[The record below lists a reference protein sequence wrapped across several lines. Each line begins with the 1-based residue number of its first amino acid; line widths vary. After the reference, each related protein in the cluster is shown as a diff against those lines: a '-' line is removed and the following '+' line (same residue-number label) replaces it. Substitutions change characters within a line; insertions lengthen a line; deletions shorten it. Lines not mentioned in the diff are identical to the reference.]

1 MKKVKKMKMER
12 FFMKGRYMSS
22 ILVLMVLAGC
32 SPKDK
37 YEWNAGMSAP
47 KYYGNGGPMVEYFYK
62 GKSVAGA
69 SANIGFS
76 PGWGVTAGGYSGGEQ
91 YKDIPDSVAVSWIC
105 ATDRIEYRGGARL
118 PRERM
123 LELFKNGFKTVYGM
137 KTTYTSIVAGMA
149 PGGNTTIWLRGSER
163 LTEIIRFKAEN
174 NGIWKEHDE
183 DYNRYKKEVTSSKS
197 YINSEGS
204 IFRYLHG
211 VPYDVWEKG
220 DKEYDYD
227 IGFSSE
233 EKDVTPYMV
242 FYTKDGTWY
251 QPSKGDLAFQS
262 VDWQEWG
269 KFEYK
274 ENNNLIKNLKLP
286 VQIHFLFEYKG
297 GNYSTGIIL
306 PQDFKKYFEN
316 QANNRITIGV
326 EKNAETGIL
335 WVSGKKGSQKVMR
348 FKVFKAKEDDMGDFY
363 PGGYSFPKGFKIP
376 KWNGRTPIATP
387 EFDYWQEE

>member
-1 MKKVKKMKMER
+1 MKMER
-12 FFMKGRYMSS
+12 FFMKGKFISS
-22 ILVLMVLAGC
+22 ILALVVLAGC

-37 YEWNAGMSAP
+37 YEWNAGLSGP
-47 KYYGNGGPMVEYFYK
+47 KYYPSGAPRVEYFYK

-69 SANIGFS
+69 SIGTGADQ
-76 PGWGVTAGGYSGGEQ
+76 GWGVTAGGYSGGDQ
-91 YKDIPDSVAVSWIC
+91 YKDIPDSVAVQWVCSV
-105 ATDRIEYRGGARL
+105 DNYLYRGGTRL

-149 PGGNTTIWLRGSER
+149 PGGNATIWLRGSER
-163 LTEIIRFKAEN
+163 LTEVIRFKAQERL
-174 NGIWKEHDE
+174 E
-183 DYNRYKKEVTSSKS
+183 DP
-197 YINSEGS
+197 YIDKDYREKTVKNWGNYLTYW
-204 IFRYLHG
+204 YLHG
-211 VPYDVWEKG
+211 VPYDIWEKG

-274 ENNNLIKNLKLP
+274 ENNNLIKKLKLP
-286 VQIHFLFEYKG
+286 VEIHFSVDYNDVLYM
-297 GNYSTGIIL
+297 GNIVL

-326 EKNAETGIL
+326 EKNLETGIL

-348 FKVFKAKEDDMGDFY
+348 FKLVEVKDEEQPYFY
-363 PGGYSFPKGFKIP
+363 SLPKGFKIP

>member
-1 MKKVKKMKMER
+1 MRMER
-12 FFMKGRYMSS
+12 FFMKGKFISS
-22 ILVLMVLAGC
+22 ILVLVVLAGC

-37 YEWNAGMSAP
+37 YEWNVGMSAP

-69 SANIGFS
+69 SANIGFD

-105 ATDRIEYRGGARL
+105 ATDGIEYRGGARL

-149 PGGNTTIWLRGSER
+149 PGGNATIWLRGSER

-174 NGIWKEHDE
+174 NGIWMEHDE
-183 DYNRYKKEVTSSKS
+183 DYNKYERETITSKE
-197 YINSEGS
+197 YINSEFN

-286 VQIHFLFEYKG
+286 VEIHFSVDYNDVLYM
-297 GNYSTGIIL
+297 GNIVL

>member
-1 MKKVKKMKMER
+1 MRMER
-12 FFMKGRYMSS
+12 FFMKGKFISS

-37 YEWNAGMSAP
+37 YEWNAGLSGP
-47 KYYGNGGPMVEYFYK
+47 KYYPSGAPRVEYFYK

-69 SANIGFS
+69 SIGTGADQ
-76 PGWGVTAGGYSGGEQ
+76 GWGVTAGGYSGGEQ
-91 YKDIPDSVAVSWIC
+91 YKDIPDSVAVQWVCSV
-105 ATDRIEYRGGARL
+105 DNYLYKGGTRL

-149 PGGNTTIWLRGSER
+149 PGGNATIWLRGSER
-163 LTEIIRFKAEN
+163 LTEVIRFKAQERL
-174 NGIWKEHDE
+174 E
-183 DYNRYKKEVTSSKS
+183 DP
-197 YINSEGS
+197 YIDKDYREKTVKNWGNYLTYW
-204 IFRYLHG
+204 YLHG

-262 VDWQEWG
+262 IDWQEWG

-286 VQIHFLFEYKG
+286 VEIHFSVDYNDVLYM
-297 GNYSTGIIL
+297 GNIVL

-326 EKNAETGIL
+326 EKNLETGIL
-335 WVSGKKGSQKVMR
+335 WVSGKKGFQKVMR
-348 FKVFKAKEDDMGDFY
+348 FKLVEVKDEEQPYFY
-363 PGGYSFPKGFKIP
+363 SLPKGFKIP

>member
-1 MKKVKKMKMER
+1 MKREI
-12 FFMKGRYMSS
+12 FFMKGKFISN
-22 ILVLMVLAGC
+22 ILVLVVLAGC

-37 YEWNAGMSAP
+37 YEWNAGLSGP
-47 KYYGNGGPMVEYFYK
+47 KYYPSGAPRVEYFYK

-69 SANIGFS
+69 SIGTGADQ
-76 PGWGVTAGGYSGGEQ
+76 GWGVTAGGYSGGEQ
-91 YKDIPDSVAVSWIC
+91 YKDIPDSVAVQWVCSV
-105 ATDRIEYRGGARL
+105 DNYLYKGGARL

-149 PGGNTTIWLRGSER
+149 PGGNAVIWLRGSER
-163 LTEIIRFKAEN
+163 LTEVIRFKAQERL
-174 NGIWKEHDE
+174 E
-183 DYNRYKKEVTSSKS
+183 DP
-197 YINSEGS
+197 YIDKDYREKTVKNWGNYLTYW
-204 IFRYLHG
+204 YLHG

-251 QPSKGDLAFQS
+251 QPSKGDWAFQS
-262 VDWQEWG
+262 IDWQEWG

>member
-1 MKKVKKMKMER
+1 MKMER
-12 FFMKGRYMSS
+12 FFMKGKFISS

-105 ATDRIEYRGGARL
+105 ATDGIEYRGGARL

-123 LELFKNGFKTVYGM
+123 LELFKKGFKTVYGM

-149 PGGNTTIWLRGSER
+149 PGGNATIWLRGSER

-183 DYNRYKKEVTSSKS
+183 DYNNYMGEITSSKE
-197 YINSEGS
+197 YINSEAS
-204 IFRYLHG
+204 IFQYLHG

-262 VDWQEWG
+262 IDWQEWG

-326 EKNAETGIL
+326 EKNLETGIL

>member
-1 MKKVKKMKMER
+1 MKMER
-12 FFMKGRYMSS
+12 FFMKGKFISS

-37 YEWNAGMSAP
+37 YEWNAGLSGP
-47 KYYGNGGPMVEYFYK
+47 KYYPSGAPRVEYFYK

-69 SANIGFS
+69 SIGTGADQ
-76 PGWGVTAGGYSGGEQ
+76 GWGVTAGGYSGGDQ
-91 YKDIPDSVAVSWIC
+91 YKDIPDSVAVQWVCSV
-105 ATDRIEYRGGARL
+105 DNYLYRGGTRL

-149 PGGNTTIWLRGSER
+149 PRGNATIWLRGSER
-163 LTEIIRFKAEN
+163 LTEVIRFKAQERL
-174 NGIWKEHDE
+174 E
-183 DYNRYKKEVTSSKS
+183 DP
-197 YINSEGS
+197 YIDKDYREKTVKNWGNYLTYW
-204 IFRYLHG
+204 YLHG

-233 EKDVTPYMV
+233 GGQKIKPNVFT

-274 ENNNLIKNLKLP
+274 ENNNLIKKLKLP
-286 VQIHFLFEYKG
+286 IEIHFSVDYNDVLYM
-297 GNYSTGIIL
+297 GNIVL

-326 EKNAETGIL
+326 EKKLETGIL

-348 FKVFKAKEDDMGDFY
+348 FKLVEVKDEEQPYFY
-363 PGGYSFPKGFKIP
+363 SLPKGFKIP

>member
-1 MKKVKKMKMER
+1 MKMER
-12 FFMKGRYMSS
+12 FFMKGKFISN
-22 ILVLMVLAGC
+22 ILVLLVLAGC

-37 YEWNAGMSAP
+37 YEWNAGLSGP
-47 KYYGNGGPMVEYFYK
+47 KYYPSGAPRVEYFYK

-69 SANIGFS
+69 SIGTGADQ
-76 PGWGVTAGGYSGGEQ
+76 GWGGTAGGYSGGEQ
-91 YKDIPDSVAVSWIC
+91 YKDIPDSVAVQWVCSV
-105 ATDRIEYRGGARL
+105 DNYLYKGGTRL

-149 PGGNTTIWLRGSER
+149 PGGNATIWLRGSER
-163 LTEIIRFKAEN
+163 LTEVIRFKAQERL
-174 NGIWKEHDE
+174 E
-183 DYNRYKKEVTSSKS
+183 DP
-197 YINSEGS
+197 YIDKDYREKTVKNWGNYLTYW
-204 IFRYLHG
+204 YLHG

-233 EKDVTPYMV
+233 GGQKIKPNVFT

-286 VQIHFLFEYKG
+286 VEIHFSVDYNDVLYM
-297 GNYSTGIIL
+297 GNIVL

-326 EKNAETGIL
+326 EKNLETGIL
-335 WVSGKKGSQKVMR
+335 WVSGKKGFQKVMR
-348 FKVFKAKEDDMGDFY
+348 FKLVEVKDEEQPYFY
-363 PGGYSFPKGFKIP
+363 SLPKGFKIP

>member
-1 MKKVKKMKMER
+1 MRMER
-12 FFMKGRYMSS
+12 FFMKGKFISS
-22 ILVLMVLAGC
+22 ILVLVVLAGC

-76 PGWGVTAGGYSGGEQ
+76 PGWGVTAGGYSGGDQ

-123 LELFKNGFKTVYGM
+123 LELFKKGFKTVYGM

-149 PGGNTTIWLRGSER
+149 PGGNVTIWLRGSER

-262 VDWQEWG
+262 IDWQEWG

-274 ENNNLIKNLKLP
+274 ENNNLIKKLKLP

>member
-1 MKKVKKMKMER
+1 MKREI
-12 FFMKGRYMSS
+12 FFMKGKFISN
-22 ILVLMVLAGC
+22 ILVLLVLAGC

-37 YEWNAGMSAP
+37 YEWNAGLSGP
-47 KYYGNGGPMVEYFYK
+47 KYYPSGAPRVEYFYK

-69 SANIGFS
+69 SANIGFD

-91 YKDIPDSVAVSWIC
+91 YKDIPDSVAVRWVC
-105 ATDRIEYRGGARL
+105 AIDRIEYRGGARL

-149 PGGNTTIWLRGSER
+149 PGGNATIWLRGSER
-163 LTEIIRFKAEN
+163 LTEVIRFKAQERL
-174 NGIWKEHDE
+174 E
-183 DYNRYKKEVTSSKS
+183 DP
-197 YINSEGS
+197 YIDKDYREKTVKNWGNYLTYW
-204 IFRYLHG
+204 YLHG

-262 VDWQEWG
+262 IDWQEWG

>member
-1 MKKVKKMKMER
+1 MRMER
-12 FFMKGRYMSS
+12 FFMKGKFISS

-37 YEWNAGMSAP
+37 YEWNAGLSGP
-47 KYYGNGGPMVEYFYK
+47 KYYPSGAPRVEYFYK

-69 SANIGFS
+69 SIGTGADQ
-76 PGWGVTAGGYSGGEQ
+76 GWGVTAGGYSGGEQ
-91 YKDIPDSVAVSWIC
+91 YKDIPDSVAVQWVCSV
-105 ATDRIEYRGGARL
+105 DNYLYKGGARL

-149 PGGNTTIWLRGSER
+149 PGGNATIWLRGSER
-163 LTEIIRFKAEN
+163 LTEVIRFKAQERL
-174 NGIWKEHDE
+174 E
-183 DYNRYKKEVTSSKS
+183 DP
-197 YINSEGS
+197 YIDKDYREKTVKNWGNYLTYW
-204 IFRYLHG
+204 YLHG

-233 EKDVTPYMV
+233 GGQKIKPNVFT

-286 VQIHFLFEYKG
+286 VEIHFSVDYNDVLYM
-297 GNYSTGIIL
+297 GNIVL

-326 EKNAETGIL
+326 EKKLETGIL
-335 WVSGKKGSQKVMR
+335 WVSGKKGFQKVMR
-348 FKVFKAKEDDMGDFY
+348 FKLVEVKDEEQPYFY
-363 PGGYSFPKGFKIP
+363 SLPKGFKIP

>member
-1 MKKVKKMKMER
+1 MKMER
-12 FFMKGRYMSS
+12 FFMKGKFISN
-22 ILVLMVLAGC
+22 ILVLVALAGC

-69 SANIGFS
+69 SANIGFD

-105 ATDRIEYRGGARL
+105 ATDGIEYRGGARL

-149 PGGNTTIWLRGSER
+149 PGGNATIWLRGSER

>member
-1 MKKVKKMKMER
+1 MKREI
-12 FFMKGRYMSS
+12 FFMKGKFISS
-22 ILVLMVLAGC
+22 ILVLVVLAGC

-37 YEWNAGMSAP
+37 YEWNAGLSGP
-47 KYYGNGGPMVEYFYK
+47 KYYPSGAPRVEYFYK

-69 SANIGFS
+69 SIGTGADQ
-76 PGWGVTAGGYSGGEQ
+76 GWGVTAGGYSGGEQ
-91 YKDIPDSVAVSWIC
+91 YKDIPDSVAVQWVCSV
-105 ATDRIEYRGGARL
+105 DNYLYKGGARL
-118 PRERM
+118 PREHM

-149 PGGNTTIWLRGSER
+149 PGGNATIWLRGSER
-163 LTEIIRFKAEN
+163 LTEVIRFKAQERL
-174 NGIWKEHDE
+174 E
-183 DYNRYKKEVTSSKS
+183 DP
-197 YINSEGS
+197 YIDKDYREKTVKNWGNYLTYW
-204 IFRYLHG
+204 YLHG

-233 EKDVTPYMV
+233 GGQKIKPNVFT

-286 VQIHFLFEYKG
+286 VEIHFSVDYNDVLYM
-297 GNYSTGIIL
+297 GNIVL

-326 EKNAETGIL
+326 EKNLETGIL
-335 WVSGKKGSQKVMR
+335 WVSGKKGFQKVMR
-348 FKVFKAKEDDMGDFY
+348 FKLVEVKDEEQPYFY
-363 PGGYSFPKGFKIP
+363 SLPKGFKIP

>member
-1 MKKVKKMKMER
+1 MRMER
-12 FFMKGRYMSS
+12 FFMKGKFISS
-22 ILVLMVLAGC
+22 ILVLLVLAGC

-37 YEWNAGMSAP
+37 YEWNAGLSGP
-47 KYYGNGGPMVEYFYK
+47 KYYPSGAPRVEYFYK

-69 SANIGFS
+69 SIGTGADQ
-76 PGWGVTAGGYSGGEQ
+76 GWGVTAGGYSGGEQ
-91 YKDIPDSVAVSWIC
+91 YKDIPDSVAVQWVCSV
-105 ATDRIEYRGGARL
+105 DNYLYKGGARL

-183 DYNRYKKEVTSSKS
+183 DYNNYMREITSSKE
-197 YINSEGS
+197 YINSEAS
-204 IFRYLHG
+204 IFQYLHG
-211 VPYDVWEKG
+211 VPYDIWEKG

-262 VDWQEWG
+262 IDWQEWG

>member
-1 MKKVKKMKMER
+1 MRMER
-12 FFMKGRYMSS
+12 FFMKGKFISS
-22 ILVLMVLAGC
+22 ILVLLVLAGC

-37 YEWNAGMSAP
+37 YEWNAGLSGP
-47 KYYGNGGPMVEYFYK
+47 KYYPSGAPRVEYFYK

-69 SANIGFS
+69 SIGTGADQ
-76 PGWGVTAGGYSGGEQ
+76 GWGVTAGGYSGGEQ
-91 YKDIPDSVAVSWIC
+91 YKDIPDSVAVRWVCSV
-105 ATDRIEYRGGARL
+105 DNYLYKGGARL
-118 PRERM
+118 PREHM

-149 PGGNTTIWLRGSER
+149 PGGNAVIWLRGSER
-163 LTEIIRFKAEN
+163 LTEVIRFKAQERL
-174 NGIWKEHDE
+174 E
-183 DYNRYKKEVTSSKS
+183 DP
-197 YINSEGS
+197 YIDKDYREKTVKNWGNYLTYW
-204 IFRYLHG
+204 YLHG

-233 EKDVTPYMV
+233 GGQKIKPNVFT

-262 VDWQEWG
+262 IDWQEWG

-286 VQIHFLFEYKG
+286 VEIHFSVDYNDVLYM
-297 GNYSTGIIL
+297 GNIVL

-326 EKNAETGIL
+326 EKNLETGIL
-335 WVSGKKGSQKVMR
+335 WVSGKKGFQKVMR
-348 FKVFKAKEDDMGDFY
+348 FKLVEVKDEEQPYFY
-363 PGGYSFPKGFKIP
+363 SLPKGFKIP

>member
-1 MKKVKKMKMER
+1 MRMER
-12 FFMKGRYMSS
+12 FFMKGKFISS
-22 ILVLMVLAGC
+22 ILVLLVLAGC

-37 YEWNAGMSAP
+37 YEWNAGLSGP
-47 KYYGNGGPMVEYFYK
+47 KYYPSGAPRVEYFYK

-69 SANIGFS
+69 SIGTGADQ
-76 PGWGVTAGGYSGGEQ
+76 GWGVTAGGYSGGEQ
-91 YKDIPDSVAVSWIC
+91 YKDIPDSVAVQWVCSV
-105 ATDRIEYRGGARL
+105 DNYLYKGGARL

-149 PGGNTTIWLRGSER
+149 PGGNAVIWLRGSER
-163 LTEIIRFKAEN
+163 LTEVIRFKAQERL
-174 NGIWKEHDE
+174 E
-183 DYNRYKKEVTSSKS
+183 DP
-197 YINSEGS
+197 YIDKDYREKTVKNWGNYLTYW
-204 IFRYLHG
+204 YLHG
-211 VPYDVWEKG
+211 VPYDIWEKG

-233 EKDVTPYMV
+233 GGQKIKPNVFT

-286 VQIHFLFEYKG
+286 VEIHFSVDYNDVLYM
-297 GNYSTGIIL
+297 GNIVL

-326 EKNAETGIL
+326 EKNLETGIL

-348 FKVFKAKEDDMGDFY
+348 FKLVEVKDEEQPYFY
-363 PGGYSFPKGFKIP
+363 SLPKGFKIP

>member
-1 MKKVKKMKMER
+1 MRMER
-12 FFMKGRYMSS
+12 FFMKGKFISS

-37 YEWNAGMSAP
+37 YEWNAGLSGP
-47 KYYGNGGPMVEYFYK
+47 KYYPSGAPRVEYFYK

-69 SANIGFS
+69 SIGTGADQ
-76 PGWGVTAGGYSGGEQ
+76 GWGVTAGGYSGGEQ
-91 YKDIPDSVAVSWIC
+91 YKDIPDSVAVQWVCSV
-105 ATDRIEYRGGARL
+105 DNYLYKGGARL

-149 PGGNTTIWLRGSER
+149 PGGNATIWLRGSER
-163 LTEIIRFKAEN
+163 LTEVIRFKAQERL
-174 NGIWKEHDE
+174 E
-183 DYNRYKKEVTSSKS
+183 DP
-197 YINSEGS
+197 YIDKDYREKTVKNWGNYLTYW
-204 IFRYLHG
+204 YLHG

-233 EKDVTPYMV
+233 GGQRIKPNVFT

-274 ENNNLIKNLKLP
+274 ENNNLIKKLKLP
-286 VQIHFLFEYKG
+286 VEIHFSVDYNDVLYM
-297 GNYSTGIIL
+297 GNIVL

-326 EKNAETGIL
+326 EKNLETGIL

-348 FKVFKAKEDDMGDFY
+348 FKLVEVKDEEQPYFY
-363 PGGYSFPKGFKIP
+363 SLPKGFKIP

>member
-1 MKKVKKMKMER
+1 MKMER

-22 ILVLMVLAGC
+22 ILVLLVLADC

-37 YEWNAGMSAP
+37 YEWNAGLSGP
-47 KYYGNGGPMVEYFYK
+47 KYYPSGAPRVEYFYK

-69 SANIGFS
+69 SIGTGADQ
-76 PGWGVTAGGYSGGEQ
+76 GWGVTAGGYSGGEQ
-91 YKDIPDSVAVSWIC
+91 YKDIPDSVAVQWVCSV
-105 ATDRIEYRGGARL
+105 DNYLYKGGTRL

-149 PGGNTTIWLRGSER
+149 PGGNATIWLRGSER
-163 LTEIIRFKAEN
+163 LTEVIRFKAQERL
-174 NGIWKEHDE
+174 E
-183 DYNRYKKEVTSSKS
+183 DP
-197 YINSEGS
+197 YIDKDYREKTVKNWGNYLTYW
-204 IFRYLHG
+204 YLHG

-262 VDWQEWG
+262 IDWQEWG

-306 PQDFKKYFEN
+306 PRDFKKYFEN

>member
-1 MKKVKKMKMER
+1 MRMER
-12 FFMKGRYMSS
+12 FFMKGKFISS

-69 SANIGFS
+69 SANIGFD
-76 PGWGVTAGGYSGGEQ
+76 PGWGVTAGGYSGGDQ

-105 ATDRIEYRGGARL
+105 ATDGIEYRGGARL

-149 PGGNTTIWLRGSER
+149 PGGNATIWLRGSER

-306 PQDFKKYFEN
+306 PRDFKKYFEN

>member
-1 MKKVKKMKMER
+1 MER
-12 FFMKGRYMSS
+12 FFMKGKFISS
-22 ILVLMVLAGC
+22 ILVLLVLAGC

-37 YEWNAGMSAP
+37 YEWNAGLSGP
-47 KYYGNGGPMVEYFYK
+47 KYYPSGAPRVEYFYK

-69 SANIGFS
+69 SIGTGADQ
-76 PGWGVTAGGYSGGEQ
+76 GWGVTAGGYSGGEQ
-91 YKDIPDSVAVSWIC
+91 YKDIPDSVAVRWVCSV
-105 ATDRIEYRGGARL
+105 DNYLYKGGTRL

-149 PGGNTTIWLRGSER
+149 PGGNATIWLRGSER
-163 LTEIIRFKAEN
+163 LTEVIRFKAQERL
-174 NGIWKEHDE
+174 E
-183 DYNRYKKEVTSSKS
+183 DP
-197 YINSEGS
+197 YIDKDYREKTVKNWGNYLTYW
-204 IFRYLHG
+204 YLHG

-233 EKDVTPYMV
+233 GGQKIKPNVFT

-286 VQIHFLFEYKG
+286 VEIHFSVDYNDVLYM
-297 GNYSTGIIL
+297 GNIVL

-326 EKNAETGIL
+326 EKNLETGIL
-335 WVSGKKGSQKVMR
+335 WVSGKKGFQKVMR
-348 FKVFKAKEDDMGDFY
+348 FKLVEVKDEEQPYFY
-363 PGGYSFPKGFKIP
+363 SLPKGFKIP

>member
-12 FFMKGRYMSS
+12 FFMKGKFISN
-22 ILVLMVLAGC
+22 ILVLLVLAGC

-37 YEWNAGMSAP
+37 YEWNAGLSGP
-47 KYYGNGGPMVEYFYK
+47 KYYPSGAPRVEYFYK

-69 SANIGFS
+69 SIGTGADQ
-76 PGWGVTAGGYSGGEQ
+76 GWGVTAGGYSGGEQ
-91 YKDIPDSVAVSWIC
+91 YKDIPDSVAVQWVCSV
-105 ATDRIEYRGGARL
+105 DNYLYKGGTRL

-149 PGGNTTIWLRGSER
+149 PGGNATIWLRGSER
-163 LTEIIRFKAEN
+163 LTEVIRFKAQERL
-174 NGIWKEHDE
+174 E
-183 DYNRYKKEVTSSKS
+183 DP
-197 YINSEGS
+197 YIDKDYREKTVKNWGNYLTYW
-204 IFRYLHG
+204 YLHG

-326 EKNAETGIL
+326 EKNLETGIL
-335 WVSGKKGSQKVMR
+335 WVSGKKGFQKVMR
-348 FKVFKAKEDDMGDFY
+348 FKLVEVKDEEQPYFY
-363 PGGYSFPKGFKIP
+363 SLPKGFKIP

>member
-1 MKKVKKMKMER
+1 
-12 FFMKGRYMSS
+12 MKGKFISS
-22 ILVLMVLAGC
+22 ILALLVLAGC

-69 SANIGFS
+69 SANIGFD
-76 PGWGVTAGGYSGGEQ
+76 PGWGVTAGGYSGGDQ

-105 ATDRIEYRGGARL
+105 ATDGIEYRGGARL

-149 PGGNTTIWLRGSER
+149 PGGNATIWLRGSER

-183 DYNRYKKEVTSSKS
+183 DYNNYMREITSSKE
-197 YINSEGS
+197 YINSEAS
-204 IFRYLHG
+204 IFQYLHG

-262 VDWQEWG
+262 IDWQEWG

>member
-1 MKKVKKMKMER
+1 MRMEI
-12 FFMKGRYMSS
+12 FFMKGKFISS

-37 YEWNAGMSAP
+37 YEWNAGLSGP
-47 KYYGNGGPMVEYFYK
+47 KYYPSGAPRVEYFYK

-69 SANIGFS
+69 SIGTGADQ
-76 PGWGVTAGGYSGGEQ
+76 GWGVTAGGYSGGEQ
-91 YKDIPDSVAVSWIC
+91 YKDIPDSVAVQWVCSV
-105 ATDRIEYRGGARL
+105 DNYLYKGGARL
-118 PRERM
+118 PREHM
-123 LELFKNGFKTVYGM
+123 LKLFKNGFKTVYGM

-149 PGGNTTIWLRGSER
+149 PGGNATIWLRGSER
-163 LTEIIRFKAEN
+163 LTEVIRFKAQERL
-174 NGIWKEHDE
+174 E
-183 DYNRYKKEVTSSKS
+183 DP
-197 YINSEGS
+197 YIDKDYREKTVKNWGNYLTYW
-204 IFRYLHG
+204 YLHG

-335 WVSGKKGSQKVMR
+335 WVSGKKGFQKVMR

>member
-1 MKKVKKMKMER
+1 MRMER
-12 FFMKGRYMSS
+12 FFMKGKFISS
-22 ILVLMVLAGC
+22 ILVLVVLAGC

-37 YEWNAGMSAP
+37 YEWNVGMSAP

-69 SANIGFS
+69 SANIGFD

-105 ATDRIEYRGGARL
+105 ATDGIEYRGGARL

-149 PGGNTTIWLRGSER
+149 PGGNATIWLRGSER
-163 LTEIIRFKAEN
+163 LTEVIRFKAQERL
-174 NGIWKEHDE
+174 E
-183 DYNRYKKEVTSSKS
+183 DP
-197 YINSEGS
+197 YIDKDYREKTVKNWGNYLTYW
-204 IFRYLHG
+204 YLHG

-233 EKDVTPYMV
+233 GGQKIKPNVFT

-262 VDWQEWG
+262 IDWQEWG

-348 FKVFKAKEDDMGDFY
+348 FKVFKAKDEEQPYFY
-363 PGGYSFPKGFKIP
+363 SLPKGFKIP

>member
-1 MKKVKKMKMER
+1 MER
-12 FFMKGRYMSS
+12 FFMKGKFISN
-22 ILVLMVLAGC
+22 ILVLLVLAGC

-37 YEWNAGMSAP
+37 YEWNAGLSGP
-47 KYYGNGGPMVEYFYK
+47 KYYPSGAPRVEYFYK

-69 SANIGFS
+69 SIGTGADQ
-76 PGWGVTAGGYSGGEQ
+76 GWGVTAGGYSGGEQ
-91 YKDIPDSVAVSWIC
+91 YKDIPDSVAVQWVCSV
-105 ATDRIEYRGGARL
+105 DNYLYKGGTRL

-149 PGGNTTIWLRGSER
+149 PGGNATIWLRGSER
-163 LTEIIRFKAEN
+163 LTEVIRFKAQERL
-174 NGIWKEHDE
+174 E
-183 DYNRYKKEVTSSKS
+183 DP
-197 YINSEGS
+197 YIDKDYREKTVKNWGNYLTYW
-204 IFRYLHG
+204 YLHG

-326 EKNAETGIL
+326 EKNLETGIL
-335 WVSGKKGSQKVMR
+335 WVSGKKGFQKVMR
-348 FKVFKAKEDDMGDFY
+348 FKLVEVKDEEQPYFY
-363 PGGYSFPKGFKIP
+363 SLPKGFKIP

>member
-1 MKKVKKMKMER
+1 MKMER
-12 FFMKGRYMSS
+12 FFMKGKFISS
-22 ILVLMVLAGC
+22 ILVLVVLAGC

-149 PGGNTTIWLRGSER
+149 PGGTATIWMRGSER

-306 PQDFKKYFEN
+306 PRDFKKYFEN

>member
-1 MKKVKKMKMER
+1 MRMER
-12 FFMKGRYMSS
+12 FFMKGKFISS

-37 YEWNAGMSAP
+37 YEWNAGLSGP
-47 KYYGNGGPMVEYFYK
+47 KYYPSGAPRVEYFYR

-69 SANIGFS
+69 SIGTGADQ
-76 PGWGVTAGGYSGGEQ
+76 GWGVTAGGYSGGEQ

-105 ATDRIEYRGGARL
+105 ATDGIEYRGGARL

-149 PGGNTTIWLRGSER
+149 PGGNATIWLRGSER
-163 LTEIIRFKAEN
+163 LTEVIRFKAQERL
-174 NGIWKEHDE
+174 E
-183 DYNRYKKEVTSSKS
+183 DP
-197 YINSEGS
+197 YIDKDYREKTVKNWGNYLTYW
-204 IFRYLHG
+204 YLHG

-233 EKDVTPYMV
+233 GGQRIKPNVFT

-262 VDWQEWG
+262 IDWQEWG

-326 EKNAETGIL
+326 EKNLETGIL
-335 WVSGKKGSQKVMR
+335 WVSGKKGFQKVMR
-348 FKVFKAKEDDMGDFY
+348 FKLVEVKDEEQPYFY
-363 PGGYSFPKGFKIP
+363 SLPKGFKIP

>member
-1 MKKVKKMKMER
+1 
-12 FFMKGRYMSS
+12 MKGKFISN
-22 ILVLMVLAGC
+22 ILVLLVLAGC

-69 SANIGFS
+69 SANIGFD
-76 PGWGVTAGGYSGGEQ
+76 PGWGVTAGGYSGGDQ

-105 ATDRIEYRGGARL
+105 ATDGIEYRGGARL

-149 PGGNTTIWLRGSER
+149 PGGNATIWLRGSER
-163 LTEIIRFKAEN
+163 LTEVIRFKAQERL
-174 NGIWKEHDE
+174 E
-183 DYNRYKKEVTSSKS
+183 DP
-197 YINSEGS
+197 YIDKDYREKTVKNWGNYLTYW
-204 IFRYLHG
+204 YLHG

-262 VDWQEWG
+262 IDWQEWG

>member
-1 MKKVKKMKMER
+1 MRMER
-12 FFMKGRYMSS
+12 FFMKGKFISS
-22 ILVLMVLAGC
+22 ILVLLVLAGC

-76 PGWGVTAGGYSGGEQ
+76 PGWGVTAGGYSGGDQ

-123 LELFKNGFKTVYGM
+123 LELFKKGFKTVYGM

-149 PGGNTTIWLRGSER
+149 PGGNVTIWLRGSER

-262 VDWQEWG
+262 IDWQEWG

-387 EFDYWQEE
+387 ECDYWQEE

>member
-1 MKKVKKMKMER
+1 
-12 FFMKGRYMSS
+12 MKGKFISS
-22 ILVLMVLAGC
+22 ILVLVVLAGC

-123 LELFKNGFKTVYGM
+123 LELFKKGFKTVYGM

-149 PGGNTTIWLRGSER
+149 PGGNATIWLRGSER

-183 DYNRYKKEVTSSKS
+183 DYNNYMREITSSKE
-197 YINSEGS
+197 YINSEAS
-204 IFRYLHG
+204 IFQYLHG

-262 VDWQEWG
+262 IDWQEWG

-306 PQDFKKYFEN
+306 PRDFKKYFEN

>member
-1 MKKVKKMKMER
+1 MKRER
-12 FFMKGRYMSS
+12 FFMKGKFISS
-22 ILVLMVLAGC
+22 ILVLVVLAGC

-76 PGWGVTAGGYSGGEQ
+76 PGWGVTAGGYSGGDQ

-123 LELFKNGFKTVYGM
+123 LELFKKGFKTVYGM

-149 PGGNTTIWLRGSER
+149 PGGNVTIWLRGSER

-262 VDWQEWG
+262 IDWQEWG

-297 GNYSTGIIL
+297 GNYSIGIIL

-376 KWNGRTPIATP
+376 KWNGRIPIATP

>member
-1 MKKVKKMKMER
+1 MKMER
-12 FFMKGRYMSS
+12 FFMKGKFISS
-22 ILVLMVLAGC
+22 ILVLLVLAGC

-123 LELFKNGFKTVYGM
+123 LELFKNGFKTVYGT

-149 PGGNTTIWLRGSER
+149 PGGNATIWLRGSER

>member
-1 MKKVKKMKMER
+1 MRMER
-12 FFMKGRYMSS
+12 FFMKGKFISS
-22 ILVLMVLAGC
+22 ILVLVVLAGC

-69 SANIGFS
+69 SANIGFD
-76 PGWGVTAGGYSGGEQ
+76 PGWGVTAGGYSGGDQ

-105 ATDRIEYRGGARL
+105 ATDGIEYRGGARL

-149 PGGNTTIWLRGSER
+149 PGGNATIWLRGSER

-183 DYNRYKKEVTSSKS
+183 DYNNYMREITSSKE
-197 YINSEGS
+197 YINSEAS
-204 IFRYLHG
+204 IFQYLHG

-262 VDWQEWG
+262 IDWQEWG

-306 PQDFKKYFEN
+306 PRDFKKYFEN

>member
-1 MKKVKKMKMER
+1 
-12 FFMKGRYMSS
+12 MKGRYISS
-22 ILVLMVLAGC
+22 ILALLVLAGC
-32 SPKDK
+32 NPKDK
-37 YEWNAGMSAP
+37 YEWNAGLSGP
-47 KYYGNGGPMVEYFYK
+47 KYYPSGAPRVEYFYK

-69 SANIGFS
+69 SIGTGADQ
-76 PGWGVTAGGYSGGEQ
+76 GWGVTAGGYSGGDQ
-91 YKDIPDSVAVSWIC
+91 YKDIPDSVAVQWVCSV
-105 ATDRIEYRGGARL
+105 DNYLYRGGTRL
-118 PRERM
+118 PRERI

-149 PGGNTTIWLRGSER
+149 PGGNATIWLRGSER
-163 LTEIIRFKAEN
+163 LTEVIRFKAQERL
-174 NGIWKEHDE
+174 E
-183 DYNRYKKEVTSSKS
+183 DP
-197 YINSEGS
+197 YIDKDYREKTVKNWGNYLTYW
-204 IFRYLHG
+204 YLHG

-306 PQDFKKYFEN
+306 PRDFKKYFEN

>member
-1 MKKVKKMKMER
+1 MKREI
-12 FFMKGRYMSS
+12 FFMKGKFISS
-22 ILVLMVLAGC
+22 ILVLLVLAGC

-69 SANIGFS
+69 SANIGFD

-91 YKDIPDSVAVSWIC
+91 YKDIPDCVAVSWIC
-105 ATDRIEYRGGARL
+105 ATDGIEYRGGARL

-123 LELFKNGFKTVYGM
+123 LELFKKGFKTVYGM

-149 PGGNTTIWLRGSER
+149 PGGNVTIWLRGSER

-183 DYNRYKKEVTSSKS
+183 DYNNYMGEITSSKE
-197 YINSEGS
+197 YINSEAS
-204 IFRYLHG
+204 IFQYLHG

-262 VDWQEWG
+262 IDWQEWG

-326 EKNAETGIL
+326 EKNLETGIL

-376 KWNGRTPIATP
+376 KWNGRTPIVTP

>member
-1 MKKVKKMKMER
+1 MKMER
-12 FFMKGRYMSS
+12 FFMKGKFISS
-22 ILVLMVLAGC
+22 ILVLVVLAGC

-76 PGWGVTAGGYSGGEQ
+76 PGWGVTAGGYSGGDQ

-105 ATDRIEYRGGARL
+105 ATDGIEYRGGARL

-123 LELFKNGFKTVYGM
+123 LELFKKGFKTVYGM

-149 PGGNTTIWLRGSER
+149 PGGNATIWLRGSER

-183 DYNRYKKEVTSSKS
+183 DYNNYMGEITSSKE
-197 YINSEGS
+197 YINSEAS
-204 IFRYLHG
+204 IFQYLHG

-262 VDWQEWG
+262 IDWQEWG

>member
-1 MKKVKKMKMER
+1 
-12 FFMKGRYMSS
+12 MKGRYISS
-22 ILVLMVLAGC
+22 ILVLLVLAGC

-62 GKSVAGA
+62 SKSVAGA

-76 PGWGVTAGGYSGGEQ
+76 PGWGVTAGGYSGGDQ

-105 ATDRIEYRGGARL
+105 ATDRIEYRGGVRL

-149 PGGNTTIWLRGSER
+149 PGGNATIWLRGSER

-183 DYNRYKKEVTSSKS
+183 DYNNYMREVTSSKE
-197 YINSEGS
+197 YINSEAS
-204 IFRYLHG
+204 IFQYLHG
-211 VPYDVWEKG
+211 VPYDIWEKG

-262 VDWQEWG
+262 IDWQEWG

-274 ENNNLIKNLKLP
+274 ENNNLIKKLKLP

-306 PQDFKKYFEN
+306 PRDFKKYFEN

>member
-1 MKKVKKMKMER
+1 
-12 FFMKGRYMSS
+12 MKGKFISS
-22 ILVLMVLAGC
+22 ILVLLVLAGC

-37 YEWNAGMSAP
+37 YEWNAGLSGP
-47 KYYGNGGPMVEYFYK
+47 KYYPSGAPRVEYFYK

-69 SANIGFS
+69 SIGTGADQ
-76 PGWGVTAGGYSGGEQ
+76 GWGVTAGGYSGGEQ
-91 YKDIPDSVAVSWIC
+91 YKDIPDSVAVQWVCSV
-105 ATDRIEYRGGARL
+105 DNYLYRGGARL

-149 PGGNTTIWLRGSER
+149 PGGNVTIWLRGSER
-163 LTEIIRFKAEN
+163 LTEVIRFKAQERL
-174 NGIWKEHDE
+174 E
-183 DYNRYKKEVTSSKS
+183 DP
-197 YINSEGS
+197 YIDKDYREKTVKNWGNYLTYW
-204 IFRYLHG
+204 YLHG

-233 EKDVTPYMV
+233 GGQKIKPNVFT

>member
-1 MKKVKKMKMER
+1 MKMER

-22 ILVLMVLAGC
+22 ILVLLVLADC

-37 YEWNAGMSAP
+37 YEWNAGLSGP
-47 KYYGNGGPMVEYFYK
+47 KYYPSGAPRVEYFYK

-69 SANIGFS
+69 SIGTGADQ
-76 PGWGVTAGGYSGGEQ
+76 GWGVTAGGYSGGEQ
-91 YKDIPDSVAVSWIC
+91 YKDIPDSVAVQWVCSV
-105 ATDRIEYRGGARL
+105 DNYLYKGGTRL

-149 PGGNTTIWLRGSER
+149 PGGNATIWLRGSER
-163 LTEIIRFKAEN
+163 LTEVIRFKAQERL
-174 NGIWKEHDE
+174 E
-183 DYNRYKKEVTSSKS
+183 DP
-197 YINSEGS
+197 YIDKDYREKTVKNWGNYLTYW
-204 IFRYLHG
+204 YLHG

-262 VDWQEWG
+262 IDWQEWG

>member
-1 MKKVKKMKMER
+1 MKREI
-12 FFMKGRYMSS
+12 FFMKGKFISS
-22 ILVLMVLAGC
+22 ILVLVVLAGC

-37 YEWNAGMSAP
+37 YEWNAGLSGP
-47 KYYGNGGPMVEYFYK
+47 KYYPSGAPRVEYFYK

-69 SANIGFS
+69 SIGTGADQ
-76 PGWGVTAGGYSGGEQ
+76 GWGVTAGGYSGGDQ
-91 YKDIPDSVAVSWIC
+91 YKDIPDSVAVQWVCSV
-105 ATDRIEYRGGARL
+105 DNYLYRGGTRL
-118 PRERM
+118 PRERI

-149 PGGNTTIWLRGSER
+149 PGGNATIWLRGSER
-163 LTEIIRFKAEN
+163 LTQVIRFKAQERL
-174 NGIWKEHDE
+174 E
-183 DYNRYKKEVTSSKS
+183 DP
-197 YINSEGS
+197 YIDKDYREKTVKNWGNYLTYW
-204 IFRYLHG
+204 YLHG

-233 EKDVTPYMV
+233 EGQKIKPNVFT

-286 VQIHFLFEYKG
+286 VEIHFSVDYNDVLYM
-297 GNYSTGIIL
+297 GNIVL

-326 EKNAETGIL
+326 EKNLETGIL
-335 WVSGKKGSQKVMR
+335 WVSGKKGFQKVMR
-348 FKVFKAKEDDMGDFY
+348 FKLVEVKDEEQPYFY
-363 PGGYSFPKGFKIP
+363 SLPKGFKIP

>member
-1 MKKVKKMKMER
+1 MRMER
-12 FFMKGRYMSS
+12 FFMKGRYISS
-22 ILVLMVLAGC
+22 ILVLVVLAGC

-37 YEWNAGMSAP
+37 YEWNAGLSGP
-47 KYYGNGGPMVEYFYK
+47 KYYPSGAPRVEYFYK

-69 SANIGFS
+69 SIGTGADQ
-76 PGWGVTAGGYSGGEQ
+76 GWGVTAGGYSGGDQ
-91 YKDIPDSVAVSWIC
+91 YKDIPDSVAVQWVCSV
-105 ATDRIEYRGGARL
+105 DNYLYRGGTRL

-149 PGGNTTIWLRGSER
+149 PGGNAPIWLRGSER
-163 LTEIIRFKAEN
+163 LTEVIRFKAQERL
-174 NGIWKEHDE
+174 E
-183 DYNRYKKEVTSSKS
+183 DP
-197 YINSEGS
+197 YIDKDYREKTVKNWGNYLTYW
-204 IFRYLHG
+204 YLHG
-211 VPYDVWEKG
+211 VPYDIWEKG

-274 ENNNLIKNLKLP
+274 ENNNLIKKLKLP
-286 VQIHFLFEYKG
+286 VEIHFSVDYNDVLYM
-297 GNYSTGIIL
+297 GNIVL